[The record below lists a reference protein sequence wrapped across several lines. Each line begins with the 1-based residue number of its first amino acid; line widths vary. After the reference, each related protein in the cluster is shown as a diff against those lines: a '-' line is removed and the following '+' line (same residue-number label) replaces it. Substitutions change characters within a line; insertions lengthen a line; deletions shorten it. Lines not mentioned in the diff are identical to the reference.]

1 MFLCSLHD
9 LAYHGCCNFSDQ
21 EPPQELFKL
30 HNIADQDDGWI
41 QIVDSMVRVVPV
53 EDPLGPAVITLLLD
67 DCPLPNKVSC
77 LHIFGFT
84 KCFAMMSEF
93 KNCKK

>member
-1 MFLCSLHD
+1 MCYIILKY
-9 LAYHGCCNFSDQ
+9 LALSSDQ

-41 QIVDSMVRVVPV
+41 QIVESMVRVVPV

-67 DCPLPNKVSC
+67 DCPLPNKVSY
-77 LHIFGFT
+77 T
-84 KCFAMMSEF
+84 
-93 KNCKK
+93 